1 MKIKIITVGKIKEK
15 YLRDGIDEYLKRLS
29 KYTQIETYE
38 VNDEKAPENLSLK
51 DIEIVKDKEA
61 ERILSKIDKEYLIAL
76 DILGKQMD
84 SIELSNTLNDIFSYH
99 SSDIAF
105 VIGGSLGLSNSIVD
119 KAQLRLSFSKLTFPH
134 QLMKLILVEQIYRSF
149 RILNNEPYH
158 K

>member
-76 DILGKQMD
+76 DIVGKEMD
-84 SIELSNTLNDIFSYH
+84 SIQLSNTMNDIFSYH

-105 VIGGSLGLSNSIVD
+105 VIGGSLGLSNAILN